1 MNKDRALNHWLR
13 IAGLGLVL
21 AVLAVVAF
29 AAPARLRAAGTNA
42 VANGDFESGTTG
54 WTCKTCS
61 AVAGAPAQSGAAA
74 QLTTLQKT
82 GRAQFY
88 QNGIT
93 LQPNT
98 TYEFKFWGRSNNGA
112 NIQVTLLSQND
123 ASLNYGIQPRNF
135 DLTSTG
141 QEFTYTFTTTGFSQ
155 PVSNARLRFRAD
167 RGKGLVYSLDNVSLI
182 PGDEPPPPSGSAIL
196 IYDWNKP
203 ITLAE
208 GGFAMDKTSQYL
220 TQNWETPV
228 NYADGRLYFRARVY
242 SIPVNQPNMKIG
254 FCFWQSGERENCRGN
269 DVPGVPGSDVTWDF
283 ALHDMWK
290 KGGKEIDWSAPR
302 KKMGVSIRDGQ
313 NDPVSNKTSTDW
325 GGNDPDDWY
334 PMNVRVQV
342 VLVPAGESFPG
353 WHNYP

>member
-1 MNKDRALNHWLR
+1 MNKDRALNQWLR
-13 IAGLGLVL
+13 IGVLGFVL
-21 AVLAVVAF
+21 AALAVFAF
-29 AAPARLRAAGTNA
+29 AAPGLRAAGENA
-42 VANGDFESGTTG
+42 VANGDFESGAGG
-54 WTCKTCS
+54 WTCKACS
-61 AVAGAPAQSGAAA
+61 VVTGAPAQTGAAA

-88 QNGIT
+88 QNGIS

-112 NIQVTLLSQND
+112 NVQVTLLAQN
-123 ASLNYGIQPRNF
+123 SPFTNYGIAPKNF
-135 DLTSTG
+135 DLTADG

-167 RGKGLVYSLDNVSLI
+167 KGKGLVYSLDNISLI
-182 PGDEPPPPSGSAIL
+182 PSDSPPPPDGDEML

-203 ITLAE
+203 ITTAE

-220 TQNWETPV
+220 TQNWEQPV
-228 NYADGRLYFRARVY
+228 NYADGRLYFRARVF
-242 SIPVNQPNMKIG
+242 SIPVNQPGMKIG
-254 FCFWQSGERENCRGN
+254 FCFWQGAAENCRGN
-269 DVPGVPGSDVTWDF
+269 EVPGVAGSDVTWDF

-290 KGGKEIDWSAPR
+290 KGGLEVDWSAPR

-325 GGNDPDDWY
+325 GGNNPADWY

-342 VLVPAGESFPG
+342 VLVPAGETFSG
-353 WHNYP
+353 WQNYP

>member
-1 MNKDRALNHWLR
+1 MNKDRALNQWLR
-13 IAGLGLVL
+13 IGVLGLVMAL
-21 AVLAVVAF
+21 LAVVAF
-29 AAPARLRAAGTNA
+29 AAPARLRAAGENA
-42 VANGDFESGTTG
+42 VANGDFESGATG

-61 AVAGAPAQSGAAA
+61 VVTGAPAQAGAAA

-88 QNGIT
+88 QNGIS

-112 NIQVTLLSQND
+112 NVQVTLFAQNN
-123 ASLNYGIQPRNF
+123 ASLNYGIQPKNF

-155 PVSNARLRFRAD
+155 PVNNARLRFRAD

-182 PGDEPPPPSGSAIL
+182 PSDTTTPPGGAIL

-220 TQNWETPV
+220 GQNWETPV
-228 NYADGRLYFRARVY
+228 NYADGRLYFRARIFG
-242 SIPVNQPNMKIG
+242 IPTNQPNMKIG

-325 GGNDPDDWY
+325 GGNDPDAWY
-334 PMNVRVQV
+334 DLDLRVQV

-353 WHNYP
+353 WQNYP